1 MYKAA
6 VPATCG
12 VAIEV
17 PVMSI
22 DAVSD
27 SNEALSTS
35 TPGACTD
42 TQGPLQHHRQAF
54 SDGIRNNKLRL
65 SRLETTGMTK
75 HWTDQLRKHT
85 SLFLGVGQAFD
96 RASPGIPKD
105 RIRFL
110 WMGAG

>member
-22 DAVSD
+22 DAVSE

-54 SDGIRNNKLRL
+54 SDGIRKPKLRL
-65 SRLETTGMTK
+65 SRVTSMTYGK
-75 HWTDQLRKHT
+75 HWTEQLRRHT
-85 SLFLGVGQAFD
+85 GLFLGVEQALD
-96 RASPGIPKD
+96 SASPQPHTKLFLNPKP
-105 RIRFL
+105 
-110 WMGAG
+110 